1 MRKKKVFL
9 LQQPP
14 NFLQSPN
21 SPRGNHIYQFL
32 GAHSRDDLCIYN
44 SVCVCVCVID
54 HRSQQSK
61 FLWFLF
67 EGVQFL
73 VGLVFVFLFGGEV
86 ILCEIRESESE
97 LSQSWAIS
105 DFPKHLALVGL
116 CCY

>member
-1 MRKKKVFL
+1 MQKKKSSSSNNLPIFSSRPIL
-9 LQQPP
+9 PEETTST
-14 NFLQSPN
+14 NFLGLIPEM
-21 SPRGNHIYQFL
+21 IYAYTTL
-32 GAHSRDDLCIYN
+32 
-44 SVCVCVCVID
+44 CVCVCVID